1 MLGVAAV
8 MLSVLWYANY
18 LMLQGARYYTSART
32 APTSSIAVI
41 FGGGMDDL
49 GNQTPFQEDR
59 VRTGV
64 ALYKMGKVNKLIV
77 TGDDGGNRDNE
88 VAAMK
93 QFALEQGMPSEA
105 VIIDPHG
112 YRTYESCF
120 RERVVYGVTQALVI
134 SQEFHLPRIMYLCN
148 GLGINVT
155 GVAADLRDYGYAGY
169 KAEARELLARVKGWW
184 QLEVSK
190 PQPRSLQK

>member
-1 MLGVAAV
+1 
-8 MLSVLWYANY
+8 
-18 LMLQGARYYTSART
+18 
-32 APTSSIAVI
+32 
-41 FGGGMDDL
+41 
-49 GNQTPFQEDR
+49 
-59 VRTGV
+59 
-64 ALYKMGKVNKLIV
+64 
-77 TGDDGGNRDNE
+77 
-88 VAAMK
+88 
-93 QFALEQGMPSEA
+93 
-105 VIIDPHG
+105 
-112 YRTYESCF
+112 
-120 RERVVYGVTQALVI
+120 VVYGVTQALVI